1 MFEDGIEERCG
12 STTLDGCYTFVASL
26 ACMSSIFLKEKYYMD
41 FGRKYRFL
49 FIFKTLFILH
59 NYHYRSI

>member
-12 STTLDGCYTFVASL
+12 STTLDECHTFVASL

-41 FGRKYRFL
+41 FGR
-49 FIFKTLFILH
+49 
-59 NYHYRSI
+59 